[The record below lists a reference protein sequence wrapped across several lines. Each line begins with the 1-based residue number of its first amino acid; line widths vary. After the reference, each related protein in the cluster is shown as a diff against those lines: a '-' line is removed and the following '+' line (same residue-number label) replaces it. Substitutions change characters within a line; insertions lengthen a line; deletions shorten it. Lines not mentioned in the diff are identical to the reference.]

1 MIGTIAAAVGLFA
14 ATNIDDIVVLT
25 VLFLAATR
33 GALPGWK
40 VVVGQYLGFIA
51 LVAIS
56 VIAAAGLTLVP
67 DEWVGFLGLIPLAIG
82 VYGLVRTLRRR
93 GDDDDDDDDDENAI
107 RAGGLLGV
115 AGITIANGAD
125 NISLYTPVFRTSP
138 IGDTV
143 VTIVVFLVLVA
154 VWCFVARLVGT
165 NKTVTEALE
174 KIEHWLVPAVFIGL
188 GLYILI
194 ESGVIVRLL
203 GVA

>member
-25 VLFLAATR
+25 VLFLAASR
-33 GALPGWK
+33 GALPSWK
-40 VVVGQYLGFIA
+40 VIVGQYLGFIA

-56 VIAAAGLTLVP
+56 VIAAAGLTIVP
-67 DEWVGFLGLIPLAIG
+67 DEWVGFLGLIPLTIG
-82 VYGLVRTLRRR
+82 IYGLIRTLRRR
-93 GDDDDDDDDDENAI
+93 GDDDDDDESSI

-138 IGDTV
+138 IPDTV
-143 VTIVVFLVLVA
+143 ITIIVFLVLVA
-154 VWCFVARLVGT
+154 VWCVVARFVGT

-174 KIEHWLVPAVFIGL
+174 KVEHWLVPAVFIGL

-194 ESGVIVRLL
+194 DSGVIIRLIDVL
-203 GVA
+203 S

>member
-1 MIGTIAAAVGLFA
+1 MIETIATAVGLFA
-14 ATNIDDIVVLT
+14 ATNIDDIVVLA
-25 VLFLAATR
+25 VLFLASTR

-40 VVVGQYLGFIA
+40 VVAGQYLGFVA
-51 LVAIS
+51 LVGIS
-56 VIAAAGLTLVP
+56 VVAAAGLTIVP

-82 VYGLVRTLRRR
+82 IYGLIRTLRRR
-93 GDDDDDDDDDENAI
+93 GGDDDDDDEGAI

-138 IGDTV
+138 IPDTII
-143 VTIVVFLVLVA
+143 TLIVFLVLVA
-154 VWCFVARLVGT
+154 VWCVVARLVGT

-194 ESGVIVRLL
+194 DSGVIVRLIDTL
-203 GVA
+203 A

>member
-1 MIGTIAAAVGLFA
+1 MIGTIAAAIGLFA

-25 VLFLAATR
+25 VLFLAAAR

-56 VIAAAGLTLVP
+56 VLAAAGLTILP

-82 VYGLVRTLRRR
+82 VYGLIRTLRSR
-93 GDDDDDDDDDENAI
+93 GDDDNDDDDERAI

-138 IGDTV
+138 IAD
-143 VTIVVFLVLVA
+143 TIVMVIVFLVLVA
-154 VWCFVARLVGT
+154 VWCLVARVVGT
-165 NKTVTEALE
+165 NETVTETLE
-174 KIEHWLVPAVFIGL
+174 KVEHWLVPAVFIGL

-194 ESGVIVRLL
+194 ESEAVPRLIDVL
-203 GVA
+203 S